1 MYVSLNIWFDDLKDF
16 EGPFVLARETLS
28 FGNPVS
34 GLVVELLIYTHVYK
48 ELKEERL
55 KEMIS
60 SSRYSDNINVV
71 SLSAKEFEGVEQTDC
86 GSILN
91 VWLVF

>member
-1 MYVSLNIWFDDLKDF
+1 MI
-16 EGPFVLARETLS
+16 ARESLS

-34 GLVVELLIYTHVYK
+34 GLIVELLIYTHVDK

-60 SSRYSDNINVV
+60 SGRYSDNINVV
-71 SLSAKEFEGVEQTDC
+71 ALSAGGF
-86 GSILN
+86 
-91 VWLVF
+91 